1 MDTSELLQIN
11 SQESRPRDWNKQDLG
26 QFVEQMQQWTEMNP
40 VRFYERPPED
50 QKRERNYQANN
61 WIVNLKNV
69 FTVRRLIK
77 NIQIA
82 IM

>member
-1 MDTSELLQIN
+1 
-11 SQESRPRDWNKQDLG
+11 
-26 QFVEQMQQWTEMNP
+26 MQQWTEMNP
-40 VRFYERPPED
+40 VRFYKRPLED

-69 FTVRRLIK
+69 FTVTRLIK

>member
-40 VRFYERPPED
+40 VRFYKRPPED

-61 WIVNLKNV
+61 RIVNLKNV
-69 FTVRRLIK
+69 FTVTRLII